1 MNFVDTNDLIKLLPD
16 GYEDAYYE
24 KKAITR
30 KRTIKNP
37 LDLLRLILFYLSGNK
52 SLIDVSQFALISGIG
67 KISDVALMKRF
78 IKAKSWIV
86 WLTQHILPNPVIQYK
101 KPKWLEAYQA
111 VAIDASD
118 IVEKGAVKKTWHLH
132 YAVDIFT
139 LTCSQFKITG
149 QSTGESLKNFT
160 LVKGLLVIADRA
172 YGTIKSIEHCLAA
185 EADFIIRI
193 KNKAFNIYDADGR
206 KLVFTDWLRT
216 VGETA
221 RELNVYI
228 KNSQKKL
235 VPLRICACKKTKEEI
250 DAEKTRIKKM
260 ESKKQVKLS
269 DETVFTHSYM
279 FVITSLPAEI
289 SAAEILSCYRLR
301 WQVELVFKRLK
312 SLLQL
317 GSIPTK
323 TEEAGE
329 AWINGKILLSLLTE
343 KYLGDIDFSPSW
355 SMRRKSEHMEGDEAC
370 VFYNFFDADAKYTDG
385 VL

>member
-1 MNFVDTNDLIKLLPD
+1 MDTNDLIKLLPD
-16 GYEDAYYE
+16 GYEDACYE

-30 KRTIKNP
+30 KRTIRNP

-67 KISDVALMKRF
+67 KISDVAFMKRF
-78 IKAKSWIV
+78 INAKDWIV

-101 KPKWLEAYQA
+101 KPKWLEGCQA

-139 LTCSQFKITG
+139 LTCSQFKITDH
-149 QSTGESLKNFT
+149 STGESLKNFT
-160 LVKGLLVIADRA
+160 FVKGLLVIADRA

-216 VGETA
+216 VGEKA
-221 RELNVYI
+221 GELNVYI

-235 VPLRICACKKTKEEI
+235 VPLRICACKKQ
-250 DAEKTRIKKM
+250 KK
-260 ESKKQVKLS
+260 K
-269 DETVFTHSYM
+269 
-279 FVITSLPAEI
+279 
-289 SAAEILSCYRLR
+289 
-301 WQVELVFKRLK
+301 
-312 SLLQL
+312 
-317 GSIPTK
+317 
-323 TEEAGE
+323 
-329 AWINGKILLSLLTE
+329 
-343 KYLGDIDFSPSW
+343 
-355 SMRRKSEHMEGDEAC
+355 
-370 VFYNFFDADAKYTDG
+370 
-385 VL
+385 